1 MGHSLNYCR
10 VEQILN
16 ILFAPVRW
24 VWDAMCSQT
33 GCPWDATSPNSFV
46 ALAICALLLS
56 VFGYAL
62 FAFIAH
68 RFLTSI
74 AWHWGELL
82 RKRAER
88 GNVDELLELAVQ
100 AQRSKAW
107 IYSLASRTG
116 VRYGYA
122 ENPRGRTPE
131 LAGADRLPQR
141 RMLEYLTIALIV
153 ARRLTFSIFDLLRE
167 AVSSVFVLY
176 VLLGTAWTL
185 RPYWFTASIDS
196 FRRWV
201 QGWDPATVPAAVG
214 LFATVMGLLAAYAFS
229 TKRRARYKSMF
240 DTAVAAENTLT
251 VLGTRAGKAAVEV
264 AKFAHTIALHDRF
277 FCETTIDSLSNGRL
291 QLQDGR
297 VKMINDDRPDI
308 AGRSRQYAKT
318 DWETLCEQREI
329 TLDALKTLL
338 DALSQVES
346 LIPFARQ
353 AGKHSWSLLRDS
365 YRQSHSANPWPT
377 ITSYSEQRYEQDRDD
392 LRVLVNRALKDRT
405 SSTVG
410 NGNATVDVQK
420 LHLEMIEETVERL
433 QSASRRRIWY
443 LAGLYAKLVLCEE
456 EIRRSR
462 SLRGINTFLARIIRH

>member
-1 MGHSLNYCR
+1 M
-10 VEQILN
+10 EQILDV
-16 ILFAPVRW
+16 LFAPVRW
-24 VWDAMCSQT
+24 TWGTMCSQT
-33 GCPWDATSPNSFV
+33 GCPWDATSPNAFV

-68 RFLTSI
+68 WFLTAI
-74 AWHWGELL
+74 ASHWGELL

-88 GNVDELLELAVQ
+88 STIDDLLELAVH

-116 VRYGYA
+116 VRYDYA

-141 RMLEYLTIALIV
+141 RMLEYLTNALIV
-153 ARRLTFSIFDLLRE
+153 AGRLTLSIFGLLRE
-167 AVSSVFVLY
+167 AIFSVFLLY

-185 RPYWFTASIDS
+185 RPYWFTTSIDS

-214 LFATVMGLLAAYAFS
+214 FFATVLGLLAAYAFS

-240 DTAVAAENTLT
+240 DAAVAAENTLT
-251 VLGTRAGKAAVEV
+251 VLGPRAGKAAVEV

-277 FCETTIDSLSNGRL
+277 FCETTIDSLSDGRL

-297 VKMINDDRPDI
+297 VKVFNDGCPGI
-308 AGRSRQYAKT
+308 AGRSRQDTTKE
-318 DWETLCEQREI
+318 WEMLCEQREN
-329 TLDALKTLL
+329 TLAALKTLF
-338 DALSQVES
+338 DALSKVES
-346 LIPFARQ
+346 LNPYARQ
-353 AGKHSWSLLRDS
+353 AGTHSWSLLRDS
-365 YRQSHSANPWPT
+365 YGLSHRSNLWFAAT
-377 ITSYSEQRYEQDRDD
+377 IYTEKLYEQDRDD

-410 NGNATVDVQK
+410 NGNATVDVQE
-420 LHLEMIEETVERL
+420 LHLKMVEAKVERL
-433 QSASRRRIWY
+433 QSNSRRRIWI
-443 LAGLYAKLVLCEE
+443 LARLYAKLVLCEE
-456 EIRRSR
+456 EILQSR
-462 SLRGINTFLARIIRH
+462 SLRGINRFLARFIRH